1 MRRKFINELLN
12 IQHKSKSSEYELNAM
27 QFHVL
32 VSTNIHN
39 QYSLPSSALTA
50 EHMDMQR
57 WRFRTKECNTHEGE
71 LEKANETRSHHKNL
85 KHISVIYNAVLLSRT
100 KVIMGSAAVAFP
112 SGVTWW
118 ETRRISL
125 WNSPPSGL
133 THRLPSAIPTSRK
146 NVRPL
151 TPGPP
156 FPPNPLDDNDSV

>member
-100 KVIMGSAAVAFP
+100 KVIMGSAAVAFLTLQSSSFLP
-112 SGVTWW
+112 VFLLLVVAQLRSNDVDLMDGSS
-118 ETRRISL
+118 RRES
-125 WNSPPSGL
+125 
-133 THRLPSAIPTSRK
+133 TS
-146 NVRPL
+146 V
-151 TPGPP
+151 
-156 FPPNPLDDNDSV
+156 